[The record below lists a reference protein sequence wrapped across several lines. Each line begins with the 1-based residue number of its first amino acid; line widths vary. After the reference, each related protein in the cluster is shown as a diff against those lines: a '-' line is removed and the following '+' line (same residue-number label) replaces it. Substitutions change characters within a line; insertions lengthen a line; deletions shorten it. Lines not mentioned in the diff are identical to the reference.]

1 MRAWLAAGLAAWCA
15 VDAAASPATT
25 RIVTIDGK
33 VATLVEVGATAKIL
47 ATVKLPSRA
56 QKVVWIDRD
65 PVALLV
71 GRAYGDVSIDDSKFD
86 GTVGKITAKGF
97 VALPA
102 LPKSTWTISKPHEGS
117 QKLHT
122 PIWDFEASA
131 SGELW
136 LGRCE
141 WGGYADGMVLCDDWV
156 WARIGGRS
164 LTSLV
169 RPPALDASTAW
180 PTIAPAPGVAI
191 SFAKAQTEVNGSQQR
206 MTCRAGSTSTTF
218 PADPMTSWTDPDSL
232 HWVSTDPPIF
242 VIDQLIP
249 GFDVIS
255 QTAVFE
261 GCTESKRFGQATGH
275 AGPAN
280 LFVLATDRTSSL
292 RRNGKELLAL
302 PAASLV
308 EFSPDGSAPA
318 ASDPFALL
326 ERQLAGDMSMF
337 APDAIVL
344 SPAPGTS
351 PPKLGKLSSAR
362 IERYSSGSAGDA
374 TWLAAELS
382 LDGKLY
388 RAVELVDHGRVIVAS
403 FAPVKPLVRGGAPAA
418 IPSPTAPGPLAA
430 FAAAP
435 ATAADVLDQASA
447 VFGTDPPEH
456 AHDYE
461 SKDLLAG
468 WNKLALTLDPQVR
481 EVHAASYGYAIASV
495 QLAKPGGPPMRM
507 TALVIGSL
515 DKGAW
520 PVSAIHYL
528 TP

>member
-15 VDAAASPATT
+15 VDAAASPSTT
-25 RIVTIDGK
+25 RVVTIDGK
-33 VATLVEVGATAKIL
+33 TATLVEVGSTAKVA
-47 ATVKLPSRA
+47 ATVKLPSSA
-56 QKVVWIDRD
+56 QKVVWLDRD

-71 GRAYGDVSIDDSKFD
+71 ARRYGDLSDDPKLD
-86 GTVGKITAKGF
+86 GTVGKITPKGF
-97 VALPA
+97 VALRA

-117 QKLHT
+117 QKLDR
-122 PIWDFEASA
+122 PIWDLEASS

-156 WARIGGRS
+156 WARIGGRP
-164 LTSLV
+164 LTSRV
-169 RPPALDASTAW
+169 QPPSPDASQVW
-180 PTIAPAPGVAI
+180 PTIPAAPGIAI
-191 SFAKAQTEVNGSQQR
+191 SFAKTQPQADGSQQL
-206 MTCRAGSTSTTF
+206 MTCRAGSASTTF
-218 PADPMTSWTDPDSL
+218 PADPTTSWTDPESL
-232 HWVSTDPPIF
+232 HWVSTEPPIF
-242 VIDQLIP
+242 VIDQLTP
-249 GFDVIS
+249 GFDLVS

-261 GCTESKRFGQATGH
+261 GCTESKRFGHATGH
-275 AGPAN
+275 SGPAS
-280 LFVLATDRTSSL
+280 LFVLATDRASSL

-308 EFSPDGSAPA
+308 EFSPDGGAPA
-318 ASDPFALL
+318 ATDPFALL
-326 ERQLAGDMSMF
+326 DRQLAGDMSMF

-351 PPKLGKLSSAR
+351 PPKLGKRSSAR
-362 IERYSSGSAGDA
+362 IERYASGAAGDA
-374 TWLAAELS
+374 TWLAAELT

-388 RAVELVDHGRVIVAS
+388 RAVELVDQGRVIVAS

-418 IPSPTAPGPLAA
+418 IPSPTPAGPLAA

-435 ATAADVLDQASA
+435 AKAAAVLDKASA

-456 AHDYE
+456 ANDYE

-468 WNKLALTLDPQVR
+468 WSTLALTLDPQVR
-481 EVHAASYGYAIASV
+481 EVHTATYGYAIASV
-495 QLAKPGGPPMRM
+495 QLAKPGDAPMRM

-515 DKGAW
+515 DKGTW
-520 PVSAIHYL
+520 RVSAIHYL